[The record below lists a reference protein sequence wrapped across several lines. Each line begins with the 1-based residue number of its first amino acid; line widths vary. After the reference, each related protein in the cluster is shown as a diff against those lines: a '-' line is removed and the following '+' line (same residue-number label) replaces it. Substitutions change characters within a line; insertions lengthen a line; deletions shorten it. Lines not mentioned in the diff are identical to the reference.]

1 MISFQLNWIT
11 DQINIGIG
19 HLKILFR
26 LHYFRQ
32 CIEGDQRQRCAWSI
46 QSCGGGR
53 HGVRRSKPAGL
64 VIRGGQLPLVRGS
77 FSLASKL
84 PFKRLPEKGSLQ
96 PAWKRLRRRQL
107 LSSAHRGSADPW
119 GVTSFAS
126 SKQTN
131 IQGGRMN
138 RVDIQIVPDDEGYR
152 EVGNHVLNF
161 R

>member
-1 MISFQLNWIT
+1 MNWIT

-119 GVTSFAS
+119 GSHRLLHP
-126 SKQTN
+126 SKHTRREN
-131 IQGGRMN
+131 EQGGHSDRA
-138 RVDIQIVPDDEGYR
+138 
-152 EVGNHVLNF
+152 
-161 R
+161 